1 MTGINAKWNSCQHFS
16 PLEIMIVVSVFFES
30 HHFPLKS
37 FVITLNQ
44 PKFIYMK
51 GNKQI
56 IEKLNTLLADE
67 LTAVNQYIV
76 HSEMCHNWGYKHLHD
91 TIRQRAIGEMKHAEK
106 LIERILFLE
115 GSPTVGVLNR
125 ISIGNNIEEQF
136 KNDREAEVE
145 AIVAYNEVISLAVEY
160 FDNGTAELLR
170 TILAD
175 EENHLDWLETQLEQ
189 ISQVELQNY
198 LLEQIA

>member
-1 MTGINAKWNSCQHFS
+1 
-16 PLEIMIVVSVFFES
+16 
-30 HHFPLKS
+30 
-37 FVITLNQ
+37 
-44 PKFIYMK
+44 MK

-56 IEKLNTLLADE
+56 IEKLKALLADE

-76 HSEMCHNWGYKHLHD
+76 HSEMCQNWGYKHLND

-115 GSPTVGVLNR
+115 GVPTVGVLNK

-136 KNDREAEVE
+136 KNDRDAEVE
-145 AIVAYNEVISLAVEY
+145 AMGTYNEVISLAVEY

-175 EENHLDWLETQLEQ
+175 EEVHLDWLETQLEQ
-189 ISQVELQNY
+189 IHQVELQNY

>member
-1 MTGINAKWNSCQHFS
+1 
-16 PLEIMIVVSVFFES
+16 
-30 HHFPLKS
+30 
-37 FVITLNQ
+37 
-44 PKFIYMK
+44 MK

-56 IEKLNTLLADE
+56 IEKLNALLADE

-76 HSEMCHNWGYKHLHD
+76 HSEMCQNWGYKHLHD
-91 TIRQRAIGEMKHAEK
+91 TIRQRAIGEMKHAER

-115 GSPTVGVLNR
+115 GVPTVGILNK

-145 AIVAYNEVISLAVEY
+145 AIGAYNEVIGLAVEY

-175 EENHLDWLETQLEQ
+175 EEDHLDWLETQLEQ
-189 ISQVELQNY
+189 IHQVELKIICWSK
-198 LLEQIA
+198 LLEPAKILFKKSFRTRTRVG

>member
-1 MTGINAKWNSCQHFS
+1 
-16 PLEIMIVVSVFFES
+16 
-30 HHFPLKS
+30 
-37 FVITLNQ
+37 
-44 PKFIYMK
+44 MK

-56 IEKLNTLLADE
+56 IEKLNALLADE

-76 HSEMCHNWGYKHLHD
+76 HSEMCHNWGYQHLHD

-115 GSPTVGVLNR
+115 GVPTVGVLNK

-136 KNDREAEVE
+136 RNDRDAEVE
-145 AIVAYNEVISLAVEY
+145 AIGTYNEVIRLCVEL

-170 TILAD
+170 SILAD

-189 ISQVELQNY
+189 INQVELQNY

>member
-1 MTGINAKWNSCQHFS
+1 
-16 PLEIMIVVSVFFES
+16 
-30 HHFPLKS
+30 
-37 FVITLNQ
+37 
-44 PKFIYMK
+44 MK

-56 IEKLNTLLADE
+56 IEKLNALLADE

-115 GSPTVGVLNR
+115 GIPTVGILNR

-145 AIVAYNEVISLAVEY
+145 AIGAYNEVISLAVEF

-175 EENHLDWLETQLEQ
+175 EEDHLDWLETQLEQ
-189 ISQVELQNY
+189 IHQVELQNY

>member
-1 MTGINAKWNSCQHFS
+1 
-16 PLEIMIVVSVFFES
+16 
-30 HHFPLKS
+30 
-37 FVITLNQ
+37 
-44 PKFIYMK
+44 MK

-56 IEKLNTLLADE
+56 IEKLNALLADE

-76 HSEMCHNWGYKHLHD
+76 HSEMCRNWGYNHLHD

-106 LIERILFLE
+106 LIERILFLD
-115 GSPTVGVLNR
+115 GVPAVGHLNK
-125 ISIGNNIEEQF
+125 IMIGKNIEEQF
-136 KNDREAEVE
+136 KNDHAAEE
-145 AIVAYNEVISLAVEY
+145 DAIRAYNDVIRLAEEA

-175 EENHLDWLETQLEQ
+175 EESHLDWLEIQIEQ
-189 ISQVELQNY
+189 ISQAELQNY